1 MAAGEGPG
9 EGGSVTDLRFRRRF
23 WNAFNL
29 TMAVLA
35 TGFGLFWLLWILWT
49 TLDAG
54 FAALDLRLFTQDT
67 PAPGSVGGLR
77 NAFAGSLI
85 MIGIAVLLGTPVG
98 ILAGTY
104 LAEFAHGT
112 RRAEVIRF
120 FNDILLSAP
129 SIVIGLFVYTVLVV
143 PMGNFSAWAGAMS
156 LAILLLPVVLRT
168 TDEMLRLV
176 PGTMREA
183 ALALGAP
190 YWKMIFQ
197 VTYRA
202 ASFGILT
209 GVLLAIA
216 RISGETAPLLFTA
229 LNNQFWSTNLDQP
242 IANVPVVIFQFAM
255 SPYADWQRLAWAGA
269 LIAALAVLALS
280 ITSRLIIKGR
290 SFR

>member
-1 MAAGEGPG
+1 MI
-9 EGGSVTDLRFRRRF
+9 SLLLRRRF

-67 PAPGSVGGLR
+67 PAPGSLGGLR

-85 MIGIAVLLGTPVG
+85 MIGLAVLVGTPVG

-112 RRAEVIRF
+112 RMAEVIRF

-143 PMGNFSAWAGAMS
+143 PMGNFSAWAGAVS

-197 VTYRA
+197 ITYRA